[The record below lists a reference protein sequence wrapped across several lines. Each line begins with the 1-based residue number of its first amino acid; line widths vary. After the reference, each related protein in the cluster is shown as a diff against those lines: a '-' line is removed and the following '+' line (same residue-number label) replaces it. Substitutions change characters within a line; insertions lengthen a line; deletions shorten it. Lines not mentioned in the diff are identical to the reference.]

1 MIDELIIA
9 EPSSRPYVVTV
20 TTVID
25 GAAAG
30 LDEVLGTVVARL
42 EAAGVPLA
50 YFELV
55 AHVGVIMTA
64 DGRQAAMTSGTAA
77 VEAAA
82 GPMQIR
88 GSEVRPVPAS
98 AAAWLTAGHPA

>member
-1 MIDELIIA
+1 M
-9 EPSSRPYVVTV
+9 VTV
-20 TTVID
+20 TTVIV
-25 GAAAG
+25 GAAVG

-82 GPMQIR
+82 GQMQIR
-88 GSEVRPVPAS
+88 GPRSGPSRPAPPP
-98 AAAWLTAGHPA
+98 G